1 MRTMEA
7 VYAIGQRF
15 AQRLPDAAERMW
27 SITKIEPPEM
37 RFAPNRIV
45 LTAERNGATMLRF
58 APVLSQEL
66 MDGVMRWDGEPEPPS
81 APERHAPTDVA
92 FGDLIALMTSVQ
104 LRKFKT
110 RCAYASVMLQAE
122 GVGLSWKDKAFC
134 ALVDETFLERQRAW
148 LEGVKANPEEPPVP
162 IEAKAPSCFSV
173 DRWFRAVRKNQG
185 DPSILALE
193 VLATQTRAY
202 RRPEER
208 RLLEAFLASKQ
219 ARRVEF
225 TASSLTSEFARLV
238 KKTDPLRLDEAIDA
252 LRKKAELVARQN
264 KERSAKQPMNRRKPM
279 ASTKTQRPAAA

>member
-1 MRTMEA
+1 MRTMES

-15 AQRLPDAAERMW
+15 AQRLPDAVERMW

-81 APERHAPTDVA
+81 APKGHSPTDVA
-92 FGDLIALMTSVQ
+92 FGDLIALMTRVQ

-122 GVGLSWKDKAFC
+122 GVGLSWKDKSFC
-134 ALVDETFLERQRAW
+134 ALVDETFLDRQTAW
-148 LEGVKANPEEPPVP
+148 LEGVKANPEEPSVP

-185 DPSILALE
+185 DLSILAVE

-219 ARRVEF
+219 ARRVKY
-225 TASSLTSEFARLV
+225 TASSLTREFGRLV
-238 KKTDPLRLDEAIDA
+238 KKTDPLRLDEVIDE

-264 KERSAKQPMNRRKPM
+264 KERSAKRPLKRRKPM
-279 ASTKTQRPAAA
+279 AAPKTQRPAEA